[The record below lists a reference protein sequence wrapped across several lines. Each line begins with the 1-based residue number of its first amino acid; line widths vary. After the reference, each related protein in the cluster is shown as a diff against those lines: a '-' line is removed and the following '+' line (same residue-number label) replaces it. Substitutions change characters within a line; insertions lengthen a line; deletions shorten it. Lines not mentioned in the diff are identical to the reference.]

1 MEKTSIFT
9 LKSQE
14 HILSDNIYSSGSTGN
29 DISALRDGPSGP
41 ISIGITSLADYDK
54 FYITNDNPSFKN
66 AFVPSIDPIDDVI
79 TSNFVEGATALPIDL
94 SQKLTVTSAKLN
106 CFGKTTRDLTITNA
120 SLTFSP
126 IPDPNLTYTVGL
138 TATVQTNLMINTA
151 NLNLQYKLFFKNLP
165 VVIGMDYCVF
175 FYSYW
180 APLIRLPQN
189 INVCTTII
197 DPGNQSALLSS
208 MPYTLSDLM
217 FKRERQVPKDGPIYP
232 NQIYYLGQEKIQGRT
247 VNRGLICLVDAFKD
261 LNRAILERSYYDS
274 DSFSKVK
281 QQLNDSFLFALNLPY
296 SYYFKSNSRISSSG
310 LSDFAFCGQNI
321 LFSWA
326 DVANIA
332 KQGIDE
338 KSFQDDGLKE
348 VGFSFSEG
356 VTPSITR
363 FYLTSAYDYYN
374 RNFKVSSVKTYK
386 PRYDGDFFNNKNQVL
401 NAPNYQ
407 FDRAKNAE
415 KILTPT
421 DIFGLENITAVNY
434 TSGPDNNI
442 EPENSDIDYESS
454 EIKLIFNPLLHENL
468 FDSELRFD
476 LKNAIDV
483 TSYSNRRNA
492 IIFVF
497 GLFTEDEY
505 MLNTVARRVM
515 TDSNPLG
522 LRYSGFF
529 GLNSRKMLDYRS
541 VLSKYMTAIG
551 VSKLEMGTSSSTKFP
566 MYLFYTFD
574 VSKALRS
581 NIDENYKTIINPQ
594 NTTKLSRSD
603 GINFSDQYAINS
615 MEWRDMKQK
624 NISFNVYAKLSNN
637 INANF
642 IELIDMDKLPLF
654 SETFDEAFRNLGI
667 GSVSIAWSFFDIDFN
682 YAKIKNKVLFDLGS
696 PIGFN
701 GSSGIDNFT
710 YINLKQYFINRGYIK
725 NPYPAGLNTGNGIQI
740 NFNYNGF
747 KGSTA
752 GTTSGPFISNFIIT
766 SEFNKII
773 ETSSENDYPGKF
785 FDLQSVAIGEQYV
798 NRWGSIMKG
807 RFVPDDNTIQELLIR
822 KKNKNGDFVTNIIN
836 LNSYL
841 NGYSTIFGTTGQIG
855 ISGTYDWTG
864 TSGSVNGY
872 ENVVKIANL
881 DTYNTFYSGYIFPLY
896 FNKLHFRTNNLF
908 ATETPVTQSLSLTD
922 KIDPYSQ
929 NLYIPT
935 FTYTNGSTG
944 IPSLNFIVDPE
955 TGFNAST
962 AYMTIS
968 WYYGTSGTIKTQ
980 EVNFRSL
987 NGSFVIHE
995 FPELKIT
1002 DVDNLLTN
1010 FSIDVDPSYITSNL
1024 YYYDI
1029 QNDYRKFGYTSEYGI
1044 TSSKLDLLG
1053 LTTTDLYQVEL
1064 DLYRF
1069 TLVITYYYGDSLF
1082 NTHSVFTLGENQER
1096 FNLSSSL
1103 IQTLRYLE
1111 KQRRKFVLSSE
1122 IQEPLYIVNIRSN
1135 RSGYTFTQDLINVRT
1150 YNSSIMDKYKIVK
1163 YGYSS
1168 IITGSNIPNQ
1178 IDINNSNL
1186 LERNNL
1192 NFEIIP
1198 GKTNNFNDCNLDK
1211 FFDKYI
1217 TTYNGEDYMS
1227 AIHLKTGVTGFL
1239 NDFFVF
1245 NNVEFTG
1252 STSGYTGTAYVFV
1265 TSSTGSDPPLDSG
1278 ITGLK
1283 VQNGFRVGETIP
1295 SEQFIEGIDDYT
1307 YGFTNQNIKFKYE
1320 KYIPNNE
1327 DSLKYNNQDLN
1338 FNGSS
1343 YTNDLTPS
1351 QTFKMRILRNTKD
1364 DKYDFTKNITFSGN
1378 GTGLSGT
1385 SFFSGLIP
1393 NTKYTTSFLTYNE
1406 GPTANTSL
1414 IKNFEFTTGSTGIV
1428 FGSNTFDDNLSEN
1441 NERKLDFTINNC
1453 FYTKKPGR
1461 IVTYLPDETSAY
1473 QLLLDSNNSF
1483 VQVEKNIPAIFFED
1497 ILFREQLYKKS
1508 GQTYVS
1514 YGIYCTSNDYKLLN
1528 CRRYYEQIINLPF
1541 DLTFYLDNNSTH
1553 RLSTSIP
1560 YINGSDDEFLYVY
1573 RNGVYSK
1580 APLLYFNFDD
1590 GNIGLSLNTPYRFT
1604 SSIVNNTGQK
1614 QITDI
1619 LGDGLNMYY
1628 SFYNLKRGETYYP
1641 KLYMQLKVDNNYL
1654 SNCLF
1659 TDPFTI
1665 PKLPPITIE
1674 YYSDIYSY
1682 KKQGIIKNFNL
1693 FYEGIYNDQQF
1704 LNLYDDTY
1712 KDNYY
1717 DFILRIISI
1726 NTGKIHFQTII
1737 SRYESSPKFLKDINF
1752 EIINLDPSSSYSDNE
1767 FQVFGAHYIPNS
1779 SGNKLTDKFEG
1790 TTGITDPLLGGKLI
1804 TFGDNFS
1811 TPTRLNNQF
1820 VISTSGFG
1828 TTGPQ
1833 YQDELMDI
1841 SYKII
1846 PYTIDT
1852 LITFDYFKY
1861 SKYDQT
1867 NSYTYYYGG
1876 KLRTYLSD
1884 LNDNPIFYVDT
1895 LLNNSSSQTLNIK
1908 LNKKLLDFDT
1918 TYNLKF
1924 EYLYTDY
1931 DGVGHTG
1938 TSFLT
1943 DSFKTPERE
1952 KFSVGDIYIQ
1962 PLINKLVINVGNEKN
1977 VYADQTFKELN
1988 RKNAFSLLS
1997 ENLVDIPNNS
2007 HFDPNSYINNQLYH
2021 YRMYVTFN
2029 NPVSGITGLY
2039 RKTWKDYKS
2048 ANTFVYE
2055 HSGSSFIYPS
2065 NTGGSPLNGFNWL
2078 EIPNF
2083 SETGPTGIPYN
2094 YLYKNSNN
2102 VLTKFLNPYD
2112 NYNKYLD
2119 DLFYDFRLRLLNR
2132 VEIFDNSITKI
2143 VIDKLIPENRYRVNY
2158 GILIDETN
2166 FDSDFTPMLAVSAFH
2181 SLLSNE
2187 IVVDSVTG
2195 PFQNGEINYYILND
2209 FRYKGSTAY
2218 LVDGNV
2224 IINTGDPIPV
2234 GSTGTIIDSS
2244 LFLKDSTLTYQ
2255 PQLSIDLEVPDFTK
2269 PCYFNYSGGFTG
2281 IYNSELILNSIA
2293 YFNLQN
2299 LSYSVDDYVTNII
2312 NTNNSL
2318 IVIGNTGAYMKTIPL
2333 DNLNGDF
2340 SFNDIV
2346 IDKLQENT
2354 TYSDFKIYY
2363 NLGSIRNSDEFIT
2376 IPPFTTPT
2384 AIILDYN
2391 IEIGITSIYLTI
2403 NSLTVNGH
2411 LLPQGKFFNID
2422 GPLQQ
2427 IKFYFFVSQNA
2438 GDSGKTNRVQTDYFD
2453 VNLNNNTGYQLIKL
2467 DGADPL
2473 YTYDRMYIYYKYLD
2487 EKLNYQYIEKVI
2499 NI

>member
-1 MEKTSIFT
+1 
-9 LKSQE
+9 
-14 HILSDNIYSSGSTGN
+14 
-29 DISALRDGPSGP
+29 
-41 ISIGITSLADYDK
+41 
-54 FYITNDNPSFKN
+54 
-66 AFVPSIDPIDDVI
+66 
-79 TSNFVEGATALPIDL
+79 
-94 SQKLTVTSAKLN
+94 
-106 CFGKTTRDLTITNA
+106 
-120 SLTFSP
+120 
-126 IPDPNLTYTVGL
+126 
-138 TATVQTNLMINTA
+138 
-151 NLNLQYKLFFKNLP
+151 
-165 VVIGMDYCVF
+165 
-175 FYSYW
+175 
-180 APLIRLPQN
+180 
-189 INVCTTII
+189 
-197 DPGNQSALLSS
+197 
-208 MPYTLSDLM
+208 
-217 FKRERQVPKDGPIYP
+217 
-232 NQIYYLGQEKIQGRT
+232 
-247 VNRGLICLVDAFKD
+247 
-261 LNRAILERSYYDS
+261 
-274 DSFSKVK
+274 
-281 QQLNDSFLFALNLPY
+281 
-296 SYYFKSNSRISSSG
+296 
-310 LSDFAFCGQNI
+310 
-321 LFSWA
+321 
-326 DVANIA
+326 
-332 KQGIDE
+332 
-338 KSFQDDGLKE
+338 
-348 VGFSFSEG
+348 
-356 VTPSITR
+356 
-363 FYLTSAYDYYN
+363 
-374 RNFKVSSVKTYK
+374 
-386 PRYDGDFFNNKNQVL
+386 
-401 NAPNYQ
+401 
-407 FDRAKNAE
+407 
-415 KILTPT
+415 
-421 DIFGLENITAVNY
+421 
-434 TSGPDNNI
+434 
-442 EPENSDIDYESS
+442 
-454 EIKLIFNPLLHENL
+454 
-468 FDSELRFD
+468 
-476 LKNAIDV
+476 
-483 TSYSNRRNA
+483 
-492 IIFVF
+492 
-497 GLFTEDEY
+497 
-505 MLNTVARRVM
+505 
-515 TDSNPLG
+515 
-522 LRYSGFF
+522 
-529 GLNSRKMLDYRS
+529 
-541 VLSKYMTAIG
+541 
-551 VSKLEMGTSSSTKFP
+551 
-566 MYLFYTFD
+566 
-574 VSKALRS
+574 
-581 NIDENYKTIINPQ
+581 
-594 NTTKLSRSD
+594 
-603 GINFSDQYAINS
+603 
-615 MEWRDMKQK
+615 
-624 NISFNVYAKLSNN
+624 
-637 INANF
+637 
-642 IELIDMDKLPLF
+642 
-654 SETFDEAFRNLGI
+654 
-667 GSVSIAWSFFDIDFN
+667 
-682 YAKIKNKVLFDLGS
+682 
-696 PIGFN
+696 
-701 GSSGIDNFT
+701 
-710 YINLKQYFINRGYIK
+710 
-725 NPYPAGLNTGNGIQI
+725 
-740 NFNYNGF
+740 
-747 KGSTA
+747 
-752 GTTSGPFISNFIIT
+752 
-766 SEFNKII
+766 
-773 ETSSENDYPGKF
+773 
-785 FDLQSVAIGEQYV
+785 
-798 NRWGSIMKG
+798 
-807 RFVPDDNTIQELLIR
+807 
-822 KKNKNGDFVTNIIN
+822 
-836 LNSYL
+836 
-841 NGYSTIFGTTGQIG
+841 
-855 ISGTYDWTG
+855 
-864 TSGSVNGY
+864 
-872 ENVVKIANL
+872 
-881 DTYNTFYSGYIFPLY
+881 
-896 FNKLHFRTNNLF
+896 
-908 ATETPVTQSLSLTD
+908 
-922 KIDPYSQ
+922 
-929 NLYIPT
+929 
-935 FTYTNGSTG
+935 
-944 IPSLNFIVDPE
+944 
-955 TGFNAST
+955 
-962 AYMTIS
+962 
-968 WYYGTSGTIKTQ
+968 
-980 EVNFRSL
+980 
-987 NGSFVIHE
+987 
-995 FPELKIT
+995 
-1002 DVDNLLTN
+1002 
-1010 FSIDVDPSYITSNL
+1010 
-1024 YYYDI
+1024 
-1029 QNDYRKFGYTSEYGI
+1029 
-1044 TSSKLDLLG
+1044 
-1053 LTTTDLYQVEL
+1053 
-1064 DLYRF
+1064 
-1069 TLVITYYYGDSLF
+1069 
-1082 NTHSVFTLGENQER
+1082 
-1096 FNLSSSL
+1096 
-1103 IQTLRYLE
+1103 
-1111 KQRRKFVLSSE
+1111 
-1122 IQEPLYIVNIRSN
+1122 
-1135 RSGYTFTQDLINVRT
+1135 
-1150 YNSSIMDKYKIVK
+1150 
-1163 YGYSS
+1163 
-1168 IITGSNIPNQ
+1168 
-1178 IDINNSNL
+1178 
-1186 LERNNL
+1186 
-1192 NFEIIP
+1192 
-1198 GKTNNFNDCNLDK
+1198 
-1211 FFDKYI
+1211 
-1217 TTYNGEDYMS
+1217 MS

-1895 LLNNSSSQTLNIK
+1895 LLNNSLSQTLNIK

-1988 RKNAFSLLS
+1988 RKNAFSLHS
-1997 ENLVDIPNNS
+1997 ENLADLHIIDNVNE
-2007 HFDPNSYINNQLYH
+2007 SYINNKRYLYRT
-2021 YRMYVTFN
+2021 YTTFN

-2039 RKTWKDYKS
+2039 RKTWKDYKTN
-2048 ANTFVYE
+2048 NTFVYE
-2055 HSGSSFIYPS
+2055 NNVYS

-2112 NYNKYLD
+2112 NFNKYLD
-2119 DLFYDFRLRLLNR
+2119 DLLYAFRRKLLNR
-2132 VEIFDNSITKI
+2132 VEIFDKSITKI
-2143 VIDKLIPENRYRVNY
+2143 VFDKLIPENRYRVNY

-2422 GPLQQ
+2422 DPLQQ